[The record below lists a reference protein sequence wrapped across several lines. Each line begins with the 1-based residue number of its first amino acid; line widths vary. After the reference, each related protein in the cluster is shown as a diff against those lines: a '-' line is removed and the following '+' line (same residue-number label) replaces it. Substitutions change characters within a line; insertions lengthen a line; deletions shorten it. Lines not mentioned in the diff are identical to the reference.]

1 MPTVADMIINVNE
14 LKKGTEVILKNS
26 WKARLEDSKKGQTRM
41 ATVFG
46 FATEM
51 GSIYA
56 TDIRYAIIDGKAI
69 LVEYPDKYIKNKMV
83 CQGFGF

>member
-1 MPTVADMIINVNE
+1 MTTINVND
-14 LKKGTEVILKNS
+14 LKKGTEVILRNS

-56 TDIRYAIIDGKAI
+56 TDIMFAIVNGDTVK
-69 LVEYPDKYIKNKMV
+69 VEHPEKYIKNKMV
-83 CQGFGF
+83 RRGFGF

>member
-1 MPTVADMIINVNE
+1 MPSVAEMIINVND

-46 FATEM
+46 FVTET
-51 GSIYA
+51 GSIYS
-56 TDIRYAIIDGKAI
+56 TDIKYAIVEGKTL
-69 LVEYPDKYIKNKMV
+69 LVECPDSYHKAKLV
-83 CQGFGF
+83 RCGFGF